1 MKNKLAGMLAIT
13 IAAGALAGCGSTAA
27 PAAPAQ
33 QTEAAAEVEEKTE
46 EAVEEVAEAA
56 EEAVEAAEAAPS
68 EEKRRQ
74 FPEGAKAAETESAEP
89 LKIIVTTTHK
99 PGAASYQCEQFI
111 QQVFDE
117 KAPGMFNFEMYDSAT
132 LFKTDAEFPAI
143 LSHEANVSF
152 IQPSYMYDNGL
163 SWANM
168 LDMGYLFDS
177 VDHMKATF
185 DPEGEIGA
193 YLQQE
198 IWDEFHVMTFG
209 CDYIGTR
216 DLWLAEDKDINTP
229 EDCEGLTIRMPTS
242 ASFVQLGEALGFNV
256 TPLDV
261 SEVYLAMETGL
272 IDGHENQ
279 IFSTYAQGQFEVAK
293 TLVFIEHMITPNFI
307 TLDGDVWEKMTTEQ
321 QEIFYD
327 CMCEARD
334 LTIEWAVEEE
344 QKLLKIA
351 KDTYNIRFQYPDKAP
366 FKEKVQAAYL
376 NNKSISG
383 TWDLE
388 LLEKINALGASMK

>member
-1 MKNKLAGMLAIT
+1 MNIL
-13 IAAGALAGCGSTAA
+13 IAVAACVALTACGSGGSASGS
-27 PAAPAQ
+27 
-33 QTEAAAEVEEKTE
+33 AAASGGDS
-46 EAVEEVAEAA
+46 A
-56 EEAVEAAEAAPS
+56 EELDIGDRHFPQGAAY
-68 EEKRRQ
+68 
-74 FPEGAKAAETESAEP
+74 AETESSEP

-117 KAPGMFNFEMYDSAT
+117 KAPGMFQFEMYDSGT
-132 LFKTDAEFPAI
+132 LYKTDAEFPAI
-143 LSHEANVSF
+143 LAHEAGMSF

-163 SWANM
+163 DWANM

-177 VDHMKATF
+177 VDHMRATF

-193 YLQQE
+193 EIQQD

-216 DLWLAEDKDINTP
+216 ELWLAEDKDINTP
-229 EDCEGLTIRMPTS
+229 EDCAGLTIRMPNS

-279 IFSTYAQGQFEVAK
+279 IFSTYAQGQFEVCK
-293 TLVFIEHMITPNFI
+293 TLVFIDHMITPNFI
-307 TLDGDVWEKMTTEQ
+307 TLDGDIWEKMTLEQ
-321 QEIFYD
+321 QKIFYD

-334 LTIEWAVEEE
+334 LTIEWAVEEQE
-344 QKLLKIA
+344 KLLEEA
-351 KDTYNIRFQYPDKAP
+351 KTTYGIRFQYPDKAP
-366 FKEKVQAAYL
+366 FKEKVQKAYL
-376 NNKSISG
+376 ENKEISG
-383 TWDLE
+383 TWNLE
-388 LLEKINALGASMK
+388 LLEKINALGESMK

>member
-1 MKNKLAGMLAIT
+1 MKKRWMSVVAAIVTGAMLA
-13 IAAGALAGCGSTAA
+13 ACGGGSGSSG
-27 PAAPAQ
+27 
-33 QTEAAAEVEEKTE
+33 AAAENTQK
-46 EAVEEVAEAA
+46 AETA
-56 EEAVEAAEAAPS
+56 S
-68 EEKRRQ
+68 EQTRA
-74 FPEGAKAAETESAEP
+74 FPEGAKAADTESAEP
-89 LKIIVTTTHK
+89 LTIIVTTTHK

-117 KAPGMFNFEMYDSAT
+117 KAPGMFNFEMYDSGT
-132 LFKTDAEFPAI
+132 LYKTDAEFPAI
-143 LSHEANVSF
+143 LAHEAGMSF
-152 IQPSYMYDNGL
+152 IQASYMYDNGL
-163 SWANM
+163 DWANM

-193 YLQQE
+193 EIQQA

-209 CDYIGTR
+209 CDYIGSR
-216 DLWLAEDKDINTP
+216 ELWLAEDKDINTP

-279 IFSTYAQGQFEVAK
+279 IFSTYAQGQFEVCK
-293 TLVFIEHMITPNFI
+293 TIVFIDHMITPNFI
-307 TLDGDVWEKMTTEQ
+307 TLDGDIWEKMTTEQ

-327 CMCEARD
+327 CMTEARD
-334 LTIEWAVEEE
+334 LTIQWAVDE
-344 QKLLKIA
+344 QEKLLDIA
-351 KDTYNIRFQYPDKAP
+351 KNEYGMRFQYPDKEP

-376 NNKSISG
+376 NNPAISG
-383 TWDLE
+383 TWDLD
-388 LLEKINALGASMK
+388 LLERINALGESMK